1 MIYLDN
7 NATTR
12 VHPEVREAM
21 LPWLSEEGYGN
32 PSAGYRFGK
41 RAREAVE
48 RAREQ
53 VAALIEAQPEEIV
66 FTSCGTESNN
76 TALASAL
83 RCYPE
88 RKRIVTSAAE
98 HSAIEN
104 PCAFY
109 EKLGID
115 VRRTPVDTLGR
126 LDLEALAENLKP
138 PGETAIVSLIWA
150 NNETGMVSPIA
161 EAAALA
167 AEAGALF
174 HTDAVQAIGKHPVSV
189 RDIDAI
195 ALLSLSGHKLHAPKG
210 VGALFVSRHV
220 RFEPLLF
227 GGEQEGGRRSGTEN
241 VASIVGLGAAAEMM
255 GRAREAGLE
264 DTLRALRDRFEEGV
278 LAAVEGTEVN
288 GDRENPE
295 ARITNTSNLYFPGV
309 DGEGLLILLDE
320 AGVCC
325 SPGSA
330 CGTGA
335 VTPSRV
341 IRAMGHSSDRARSS
355 VRFSV
360 SQFTTETE
368 VDTAV
373 ASIGKAVA
381 KLRVVL
387 PKGSS
392 RVISRR

>member
-7 NATTR
+7 NATTQ

-21 LPWLSEEGYGN
+21 LPWLGAEGYGN

-41 RAREAVE
+41 AARQAIET
-48 RAREQ
+48 AREQ
-53 VAALIEAQPEEIV
+53 VAALIDAEPMEIV

-83 RCYPE
+83 RSYPD
-88 RKRIVTSAAE
+88 RRRLVTSTAE

-109 EKLGID
+109 DSIGYE
-115 VRRTPVDTLGR
+115 VRRTPVDGLGR
-126 LDLEALAENLKP
+126 LDLEALAESLSP
-138 PGETAIVSLIWA
+138 AGETAVLSLIWA
-150 NNETGMVSPIA
+150 NNETGMLFPVA

-167 AEAGALF
+167 AEVGALF
-174 HTDAVQAIGKHPVSV
+174 HTDAVQAVGKHPVSV
-189 RDIDAI
+189 RDSGI
-195 ALLSLSGHKLHAPKG
+195 AMLSLSGHKLHAPKG
-210 VGALFVSRHV
+210 VGALFVSRHA

-227 GGEQEGGRRSGTEN
+227 GGEQEDGRRSGTEN

-255 GRAREAGLE
+255 GRAREEGLE
-264 DTLRALRDRFEEGV
+264 SALRKLRDRFETGI
-278 LAAVEGTEVN
+278 LAAVEGVEVN
-288 GDRENPE
+288 GDRSDPD
-295 ARITNTSNLYFPGV
+295 ARITNTSNLHFPGV

-330 CGTGA
+330 CGSGA

-341 IRAMGHSSDRARSS
+341 IKAMGHSSERARSS

-360 SQFTTETE
+360 SQFNNEAE
-368 VDTAV
+368 IDEA
-373 ASIGKAVA
+373 IGAIEKAVS

-387 PKGSS
+387 PKGRG
-392 RVISRR
+392 RVITRS